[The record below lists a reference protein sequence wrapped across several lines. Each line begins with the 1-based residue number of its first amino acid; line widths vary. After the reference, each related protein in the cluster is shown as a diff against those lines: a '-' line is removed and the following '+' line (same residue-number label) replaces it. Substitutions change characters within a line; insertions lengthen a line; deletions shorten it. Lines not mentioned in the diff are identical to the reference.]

1 MLSLRI
7 ALRYLLSHK
16 SHGAV
21 NVISAVAIAGVAVA
35 AAAMIIVL
43 SVFNGFTQLVEKKTS
58 SFNPPLLV
66 LPVAAHTIANADSL
80 ADALA
85 TTPGVALAAPLIDE
99 QAFAISAHGQMPV
112 NIRALPPRAIAASG
126 LPSILLASAPASGP
140 AEAAPA
146 QEATAAPASAASEAA
161 FLSVGAALT
170 LNAHP
175 ADTIG
180 LFEPRRLDRVNPA
193 NPMKAF
199 RGAQLRVQGVYQV
212 EQEEQDRDMLVV
224 PLSVAR
230 RLLDYTTEATG
241 IAIYLTSDSPSLLAS
256 TRSALADRLPAGYR
270 VADRIEQEAD
280 AHRMIALEKWITF
293 LMLLFIL
300 AISSFNII
308 STLSLM
314 VVEKQA
320 NMAVFSAIGAPNRL
334 IRAIFA
340 NQGWLIT
347 LLGGIVGLLIGS
359 LITLGQQ
366 TFGWVKIQASNPA
379 VMAIDYYPVHLQAT
393 DILIILAAILLTATI
408 ISAVASTLPRSSMR
422 KKLDI
427 TGK

>member
-180 LFEPRRLDRVNPA
+180 LFEPRRLGRVNPA
-193 NPMKAF
+193 NPIKAF
-199 RGAQLRVQGVYQV
+199 RGAQLRVHGVYQV

-270 VADRIEQEAD
+270 MADRIEQEAD

-340 NQGWLIT
+340 NQGWIIT

>member
-379 VMAIDYYPVHLQAT
+379 VMAIDYYPVQLQAT

>member
-126 LPSILLASAPASGP
+126 LPSILLASGP

-180 LFEPRRLDRVNPA
+180 LFEPRRLGRVNPA

-379 VMAIDYYPVHLQAT
+379 VMAIDYYPVQLQAT

>member
-126 LPSILLASAPASGP
+126 LPSILLASAPA
-140 AEAAPA
+140 EAAPA

-180 LFEPRRLDRVNPA
+180 LFEPRRLGRVNPA

-270 VADRIEQEAD
+270 MADRIEQEAD

-379 VMAIDYYPVHLQAT
+379 VMAIDYYPVQLQAT

>member
-180 LFEPRRLDRVNPA
+180 LFEPRRLGRVNPA
-193 NPMKAF
+193 NPIKAF

-379 VMAIDYYPVHLQAT
+379 VMAIDYYPVQLQAT